1 MDVLVSNLL
10 MYGKTAEQGVLAT
23 LAALEG
29 ERKRGE
35 TLTAEH
41 RQRAYRAVRE
51 LLELATEYGF
61 DENLWQNYL
70 SYLLM
75 MDEKS
80 VYTDGGED
88 RRGRGQCEYLCGA
101 GFSYFSRAV
110 SL

>member
-23 LAALEG
+23 LAALER
-29 ERKRGE
+29 ERKRGD

-75 MDEKS
+75 MDENPFTLTAEK
-80 VYTDGGED
+80 T
-88 RRGRGQCEYLCGA
+88 RRTAMRQT
-101 GFSYFSRAV
+101 SWR
-110 SL
+110 